1 MKYTVDER
9 LEIGRKV
16 YAGAMTVRA
25 ATEQY
30 QVSRSCIEKYIELYR
45 EKEGLPPRGSS
56 FNPNRSKLIKV
67 KTSSDYSEFESMTR
81 EELIGEIIKAR
92 ISEARA
98 KKGYMVKGDGAKK
111 EFVPITNKNTKS

>member
-1 MKYTVDER
+1 MKYTEDER

-16 YAGAMTVRA
+16 YAGEMTVRA

-30 QVSRSCIEKYIELYR
+30 HVSHTSIENYVALYR
-45 EKEGLPPRGSS
+45 EKEGLPPRDYNC
-56 FNPNRSKLIKV
+56 NPNRSKLIKV
-67 KTSSDYSEFESMTR
+67 KTSSDYSEFETMTR

-92 ISEARA
+92 IGEARA
-98 KKGYMVKGDGAKK
+98 KKGYMVKGDGARK